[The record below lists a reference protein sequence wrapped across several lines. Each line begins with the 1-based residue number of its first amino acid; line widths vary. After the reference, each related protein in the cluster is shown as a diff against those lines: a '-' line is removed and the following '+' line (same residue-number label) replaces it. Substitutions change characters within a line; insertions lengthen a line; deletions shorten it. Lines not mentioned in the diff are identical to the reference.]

1 MMKKLGLITTLAVIC
16 SVAFGQ
22 EKRVL
27 TLQECIEIAVDNN
40 LNVKRSELNLQ
51 TAEVNLMQS
60 QASRYPSLNA
70 NGNYGYN
77 WGRGIDP
84 TTNQFIDQ
92 RINFNSVGASTNI
105 PVIQGLQVTNSIRQD
120 KLNTQAS
127 RKDLEKAE
135 NDISLNTANF
145 YLNVIFNKELL
156 DNAQFQLESS
166 QQQLDRT
173 KKLVASG
180 ALPLSNELQLESQVA
195 TNEVNLINA
204 QNNLDLA
211 LLSLKQALLLPPGQE
226 IDVII
231 PDITIDQAE
240 IENSSI
246 IDLYNQALANMPEIQ
261 SAKLRVESSEVG
273 VEVAKGGM
281 YPSLSVSGRMDTRY
295 SDASQQFVPTT
306 DPVTVQVPT
315 DLVTENGDEIFL
327 QQEIADGNFET
338 VSISN
343 QYDNNFS
350 RSLTLNLS
358 IPIFNGFN
366 TRGQIQRSKIAFQQA
381 KINEKEQ
388 QNILYQTIESSYRNA
403 VAAAKTYSASQKQ
416 VASLEETFRA
426 VENQYN
432 NGAANFT
439 DYQVASNNL
448 FQARTDL
455 SRAKYDFVFKQKV
468 LEFYQG
474 KPLTF

>member
-1 MMKKLGLITTLAVIC
+1 
-16 SVAFGQ
+16 
-22 EKRVL
+22 
-27 TLQECIEIAVDNN
+27 
-40 LNVKRSELNLQ
+40 
-51 TAEVNLMQS
+51 
-60 QASRYPSLNA
+60 
-70 NGNYGYN
+70 
-77 WGRGIDP
+77 
-84 TTNQFIDQ
+84 TNQFIDQ
-92 RINFNSVGASTNI
+92 RINFNSVGVSTNI
-105 PVIQGLQVTNSIRQD
+105 PVIQGLQVTNSIRQG

-211 LLSLKQALLLPPGQE
+211 VLALKQALLLPPGQE
-226 IDVII
+226 IDVVI

-246 IDLYNQALANMPEIQ
+246 MNLYNQALLNMPEIQ
-261 SAKLRVESSEVG
+261 SAQLRVESSQVG

-281 YPSLSVSGRMDTRY
+281 YPSLSISGRMDTRY
-295 SDASQQFVPTT
+295 SDASQQFVPTS

-315 DLVTENGDEIFL
+315 DLVTENGDDIFL

-338 VSISN
+338 TSLST

-350 RSLTLNLS
+350 RSLSLNLN

-366 TRGQIQRSKIAFQQA
+366 TRSQVQRSKITLQQA
-381 KINEKEQ
+381 EINEREQ